1 LFVFGGLLL
10 VAAVAISTGFI
21 LSNLRS
27 RALADSERELGNI
40 ALVLAEQT
48 DRAFQALDV
57 VQASLIERMQT
68 LGITSSDDYERRM
81 SSQDVH
87 LMLKD
92 KIASLPHV
100 DAVTMI
106 DAQGKL
112 INFSRYWPI
121 PSVNVSDR
129 DYFTTL
135 KSDTKL
141 TVFISEPVGNRV
153 TGTWTIYLARKF
165 AAPSGEFLGLVLGAM
180 ELQYFEQFFGR
191 IALGEDSSITLFRRD
206 GVLLARYPQR
216 DPPGTSYAKGELF
229 KTVLSHAN
237 RGTVRLTS
245 IVDGKERLVAGHT
258 IARYPLVVTV
268 ATTVTAA
275 LAEWR
280 RLANYLIGVA
290 ALTIIVI
297 AGIIVLSVRQFEN
310 YELLVQARAEKAEAE
325 KLRRQRLQLDTA
337 LNNMS
342 QGLCMFD
349 AEARL
354 VICNDLYVQMYGLSR
369 EVVKPGCTLSE
380 LINHRKDTG
389 SFPGDPEQYC
399 SRIMAAVARG
409 KAASREVQ
417 TTDGRMIHVVNQ
429 PMENGGWVVTHQDIT
444 ARRNAEQERDRNR
457 EFVDLIIEN
466 VPVTIF
472 AKELR
477 ERRYV
482 LVNRAGEKFWG
493 IPRDQ
498 MLGKT
503 AYDIFPKEEA
513 DQIAER
519 DEQVLRS
526 DELLRLDEHPLKTPR
541 NGTRIV
547 TSRRLVVRS
556 KDGEGQYLLG
566 VIEDVTERKRAD
578 ERIAYLAHHD
588 MLTNLPN
595 RLACIECLASVLD
608 RAAAAGERFAVL
620 CIDLDRFKE
629 VNDVFGHSVGDTLL
643 SEVSRRLQVAVG
655 GAFLAR
661 VGGDEFTVIA
671 MDGEQPSNA
680 EALADRLVAA
690 VADGIEIEGRHLR
703 IGLSVGIAI
712 YPTDGA
718 DATKLLANADAALY
732 RAKAEARGSIR
743 FFDADLDQQLRDHRT
758 LQHDL
763 SLAADN
769 GGLSLHYQPLAKM
782 SGEVLGFEALLRWQH
797 PIHGMVPPT
806 TFIPLAEKS
815 GLIIPIGGWVLRK
828 ACHEATSWPKPLRI
842 AVNLSPM
849 QFHHRDFPALVH
861 SVLLETGLS
870 PNRLELEITESV
882 LIDDFSRGVSMLRRL
897 KALGVRIVMD
907 DFGTGYSSLSYLHSF
922 PFDKIKIDRVFI
934 SDLEHNGHSATI
946 VRAVIGLARG
956 LKLPVAAEGVETE
969 AQLAFLAH
977 EGCDEVQGYLLG
989 RPHPIEKYAELI
1001 GRLTMA
1007 EQKSALA
1014 S

>member
-1 LFVFGGLLL
+1 MPEY
-10 VAAVAISTGFI
+10 I
-21 LSNLRS
+21 
-27 RALADSERELGNI
+27 
-40 ALVLAEQT
+40 
-48 DRAFQALDV
+48 
-57 VQASLIERMQT
+57 
-68 LGITSSDDYERRM
+68 
-81 SSQDVH
+81 
-87 LMLKD
+87 
-92 KIASLPHV
+92 
-100 DAVTMI
+100 I
-106 DAQGKL
+106 D
-112 INFSRYWPI
+112 F
-121 PSVNVSDR
+121 
-129 DYFTTL
+129 
-135 KSDTKL
+135 
-141 TVFISEPVGNRV
+141 
-153 TGTWTIYLARKF
+153 
-165 AAPSGEFLGLVLGAM
+165 
-180 ELQYFEQFFGR
+180 
-191 IALGEDSSITLFRRD
+191 
-206 GVLLARYPQR
+206 
-216 DPPGTSYAKGELF
+216 
-229 KTVLSHAN
+229 
-237 RGTVRLTS
+237 
-245 IVDGKERLVAGHT
+245 
-258 IARYPLVVTV
+258 
-268 ATTVTAA
+268 
-275 LAEWR
+275 
-280 RLANYLIGVA
+280 
-290 ALTIIVI
+290 
-297 AGIIVLSVRQFEN
+297 
-310 YELLVQARAEKAEAE
+310 
-325 KLRRQRLQLDTA
+325 
-337 LNNMS
+337 
-342 QGLCMFD
+342 
-349 AEARL
+349 
-354 VICNDLYVQMYGLSR
+354 
-369 EVVKPGCTLSE
+369 
-380 LINHRKDTG
+380 
-389 SFPGDPEQYC
+389 
-399 SRIMAAVARG
+399 
-409 KAASREVQ
+409 
-417 TTDGRMIHVVNQ
+417 
-429 PMENGGWVVTHQDIT
+429 
-444 ARRNAEQERDRNR
+444 
-457 EFVDLIIEN
+457 
-466 VPVTIF
+466 
-472 AKELR
+472 
-477 ERRYV
+477 
-482 LVNRAGEKFWG
+482 
-493 IPRDQ
+493 
-498 MLGKT
+498 
-503 AYDIFPKEEA
+503 
-513 DQIAER
+513 
-519 DEQVLRS
+519 
-526 DELLRLDEHPLKTPR
+526 
-541 NGTRIV
+541 
-547 TSRRLVVRS
+547 
-556 KDGEGQYLLG
+556 
-566 VIEDVTERKRAD
+566 
-578 ERIAYLAHHD
+578 
-588 MLTNLPN
+588 
-595 RLACIECLASVLD
+595 
-608 RAAAAGERFAVL
+608 
-620 CIDLDRFKE
+620 LDRFKE

-882 LIDDFSRGVSMLRRL
+882 LINDFSRGVSMLRRL

-989 RPHPIEKYAELI
+989 RPHPIEKYAEFI